1 MACTIIIQVQTFL
14 GVEFFAIVLV
24 WLHTAVCCKEATEWV
39 VVVGF
44 LHCTATVYYCSVI
57 TLMVFHVVVISVG
70 GQIYI
75 TLIGKQAFGCS
86 IFIDHVSAVVRSGG
100 YTAYHMHRAELLSV
114 VSVGIGNGTSVT
126 ERNYL
131 GQR

>member
-1 MACTIIIQVQTFL
+1 MSCPVIIPVQAFL
-14 GVEFFAIVLV
+14 GVEFLAIVLV
-24 WLHTAVCCKEATEWV
+24 WLYVGRCCKQATERV

-44 LHCTATVYYCSVI
+44 LHCTATVYYYAIVA
-57 TLMVFHVVVISVG
+57 LMVFQEVVISMV

-75 TLIGKQAFGCS
+75 TLIVQQTFGCS
-86 IFIDHVSAVVRSGG
+86 IFIDHVAAVVRCGG
-100 YTAYHMHRAELLSV
+100 YTAYYMHRAEFLSV
-114 VSVGIGNGTSVT
+114 VGVGVGNGTSVT